1 MSNTIGWRNTMN
13 KIKQAFQ
20 TCWNLFFSRDFF
32 CFVVIGVINTFNG
45 TLLSALF
52 SIFLNANLAFII
64 GYLCSLSIAY
74 LLNSFFTFHEKL
86 HWQKYF
92 KFCLSYVPNFI
103 IQNLVVLLVYN
114 VLGFHKIIAYLVA
127 AILGI
132 PITFLLTKFFAF
144 GRKR

>member
-1 MSNTIGWRNTMN
+1 MN

-74 LLNSFFTFHEKL
+74 LL
-86 HWQKYF
+86 
-92 KFCLSYVPNFI
+92 LSLI
-103 IQNLVVLLVYN
+103 
-114 VLGFHKIIAYLVA
+114 H
-127 AILGI
+127 IL
-132 PITFLLTKFFAF
+132 
-144 GRKR
+144 RWCRRW